1 MQRGK
6 EGFQRGKRN
15 IVCSMTSRDHRTS
28 QYNLYMP
35 VHGHSVV
42 VIEQSGSAHS

>member
-6 EGFQRGKRN
+6 EEFQRGKRN
-15 IVCSMTSRDHRTS
+15 IVCNMTSRDRTS

>member
-6 EGFQRGKRN
+6 EELRRGKRN
-15 IVCSMTSRDHRTS
+15 IACNMTSRDYRAS